1 MGNNEKYSV
10 VTSDLFGTI
19 VKDGKDDKDEVVSF
33 LKYEKAEDS
42 TYYRIPQDKYNQLY
56 RNGLSKNEIIE
67 KYAQSYSSMRKQN
80 TERMK
85 NRRKK
90 YIHNLYELLM
100 YMELVVDPEI
110 IDSMI
115 NGIKEYM
122 RNYKKYPRIKHVRK
136 LLPPALEM
144 VFVARAS
151 NDIRNEEDPQ
161 VHLER
166 YCKHYKE

>member
-1 MGNNEKYSV
+1 
-10 VTSDLFGTI
+10 
-19 VKDGKDDKDEVVSF
+19 
-33 LKYEKAEDS
+33 
-42 TYYRIPQDKYNQLY
+42 
-56 RNGLSKNEIIE
+56 
-67 KYAQSYSSMRKQN
+67 MRKQN

-122 RNYKKYPRIKHVRK
+122 RNYKKYPRLKHVRK

-144 VFVARAS
+144 IFVARAS